1 VLPSS
6 VLLTDWYRSL
16 SIWVAFNTLVFVVL
30 SLLQRFVM
38 RDRSKLPRRRRFATW
53 EGK

>member
-1 VLPSS
+1 MGSGAA
-6 VLLTDWYRSL
+6 
-16 SIWVAFNTLVFVVL
+16 IAFILFAIIVVL

-38 RDRSKLPRRRRFATW
+38 RDRTKLPRRRRFATW